1 MGCYGLLAGIA
12 SKPCL
17 FNIGSCSYLCQR
29 SRALSL
35 RMSSSVAN
43 SDLGNSSEA
52 VEEGLKLVYTPMSFM
67 KDAGAVTP
75 EVVEEPRERL
85 GVPTDASDE
94 DNAVVG
100 DGCTSTSFKPRR
112 AFCHTCRKAQSLC
125 ICVRIKT
132 IVDNK
137 VGVTIL
143 QHPEEKD
150 HHLGSA
156 RIAALS
162 LRNVEVLSIPEVDEK
177 TSFRIRAKIPG
188 SKRSIA
194 GRVGNKGKKKL
205 QPQTPLAPS
214 TAEVEEY
221 DADLHLTP
229 SWLNVPPGAG
239 LLFPSDKAIDLVPE
253 LCEGKDCPTH
263 LIVLDGTWSK
273 AKRIYFENLWLHKFQ
288 HYNLPL
294 SVPSMYGS
302 VRREPKV
309 GCLSTVESIVFA
321 LKLLEPATV
330 GLDSLLEVFDSMI
343 EDAKGFQAQTELK
356 YLKQRRGAVSEL
368 P

>member
-1 MGCYGLLAGIA
+1 MGCYGLLADVLT
-12 SKPCL
+12 KPCL
-17 FNIGSCSYLCQR
+17 LNIRLCSYLCQPR
-29 SRALSL
+29 KALSH
-35 RMSSSVAN
+35 RMSSSVVN
-43 SDLGNSSEA
+43 SNLGGTSKA
-52 VEEGLKLVYTPMSFM
+52 VEEGLKLVYTTKPPL
-67 KDAGAVTP
+67 KDTVTVTSQ
-75 EVVEEPRERL
+75 VVEEAQERS
-85 GVPTDASDE
+85 GVPTDVSDE

-137 VGVTIL
+137 VGITIL

-162 LRNVEVLSIPEVDEK
+162 LRNIEVLAIPEVDER
-177 TSFRIRAKIPG
+177 TSFRIRDKVPG

-194 GRVGNKGKKKL
+194 GRVGNKGKKKVE
-205 QPQTPLAPS
+205 PQVSLNPATD
-214 TAEVEEY
+214 VEES
-221 DADLHLTP
+221 DADLHLIP
-229 SWLNVPPGAG
+229 SWLNLPPGAG

-253 LCEGKDCPTH
+253 LCEGEDCPTH

-273 AKRIYFENLWLHKFQ
+273 AKRIYFENLWLHKLQ

-356 YLKQRRGAVSEL
+356 YRRSAVSE
-368 P
+368 

>member
-1 MGCYGLLAGIA
+1 MLVADIITR
-12 SKPCL
+12 PCL
-17 FNIGSCSYLCQR
+17 VNIRLCSYLCQPGKAV
-29 SRALSL
+29 SH
-35 RMSSSVAN
+35 RMSALVAN
-43 SDLGNSSEA
+43 ANLGGASKA
-52 VEEGLKLVYTPMSFM
+52 VEEDLKLVCTPKALM
-67 KDAGAVTP
+67 KDTVM
-75 EVVEEPRERL
+75 VEEPQERSGIL
-85 GVPTDASDE
+85 TDALDE

-112 AFCHTCRKAQSLC
+112 AFCHICRKAQSLC

-137 VGVTIL
+137 VGITIL

-150 HHLGSA
+150 HHLGTA

-162 LRNVEVLSIPEVDEK
+162 LRNIKVLPIPEVDER
-177 TSFRIRAKIPG
+177 TSFRIRDKVPG

-205 QPQTPLAPS
+205 EPQGPLETS
-214 TAEVEEY
+214 TTDVEEG
-221 DADLHLTP
+221 DADLSLIP

-239 LLFPSDKAIDLVPE
+239 LLFPSDKAIDLVPA
-253 LCEGKDCPTH
+253 LCEGEDCPTH

-273 AKRIYFENLWLHKFQ
+273 AKRVYFENLWLHKLQ

-356 YLKQRRGAVSEL
+356 NLKQRRDAVSEL

>member
-1 MGCYGLLAGIA
+1 MGCYALLADVFT
-12 SKPCL
+12 SPRL
-17 FNIGSCSYLCQR
+17 LNIRLCSSLCQTR
-29 SRALSL
+29 KQFPH
-35 RMSSSVAN
+35 RMSSPVAN
-43 SDLGNSSEA
+43 SNPGGGTSKA
-52 VEEGLKLVYTPMSFM
+52 VEEGLKLVYTPMENTTITATSE
-67 KDAGAVTP
+67 AV
-75 EVVEEPRERL
+75 
-85 GVPTDASDE
+85 E
-94 DNAVVG
+94 DRSGEDTAVAG

-137 VGVTIL
+137 VGITIL

-150 HHLGSA
+150 HHLGTA

-162 LRNVEVLSIPEVDEK
+162 LRNIQVLSLPEADGR
-177 TSFRIRAKIPG
+177 TSFRIRDKVPG

-194 GRVGNKGKKKL
+194 GRVGNKGKKK
-205 QPQTPLAPS
+205 QIMMPHMMMPEMVPDGAP
-214 TAEVEEY
+214 ECDGDDVQ
-221 DADLHLTP
+221 LVP
-229 SWLNVPPGAG
+229 SWLDLPAGVG
-239 LLFPSDKAIDLVPE
+239 LLFPSEKAIDLVPE
-253 LCEGKDCPTH
+253 FCGGEDGPTH

-273 AKRIYFENLWLHKFQ
+273 AKRIYFENRWLHTLQ

-330 GLDSLLEVFDSMI
+330 GLDALLEVFDSMI

-356 YLKQRRGAVSEL
+356 YLEQRRGAVSES